1 MVDIIYIYTISLYI
15 YILVHILLYYI
26 MLYYAH
32 ICSSMIIWDHKPNWL
47 TICLG
52 WVETTNQRNWIQI
65 WVFEPTFVTLGS
77 IRYFLSFN
85 FGKIWRNNSGEAA
98 LQGWHTD
105 DICVGVCCPLMN
117 SLLFAVGY
125 SIPFKVIEV
134 AERKPSSVWFWMN
147 YVVKFFIGMY
157 TI

>member
-1 MVDIIYIYTISLYI
+1 MVDIIYILSLSI

-134 AERKPSSVWFWMN
+134 AERKPLWVWFWMN
-147 YVVKFFIGMY
+147 YVVKFFMGMY
-157 TI
+157 II